1 MSTSPVIRSLAE
13 KLDAALR
20 TRAPI
25 PHFAVSE
32 SVRDLAEAYAVQSE
46 WTKMRLA
53 RGEKIAGRKIGLT
66 AKAVPGSPF
75 LSDNV
80 RMPWAC

>member
-32 SVRDLAEAYAVQSE
+32 SGRDLAEA
-46 WTKMRLA
+46 
-53 RGEKIAGRKIGLT
+53 
-66 AKAVPGSPF
+66 
-75 LSDNV
+75 
-80 RMPWAC
+80 